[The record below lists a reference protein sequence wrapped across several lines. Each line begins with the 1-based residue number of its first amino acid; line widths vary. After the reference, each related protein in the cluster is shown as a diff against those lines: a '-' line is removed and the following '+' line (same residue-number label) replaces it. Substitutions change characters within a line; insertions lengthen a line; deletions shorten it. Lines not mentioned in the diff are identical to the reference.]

1 MNIFSNRLE
10 ILIKENKTKKKDL
23 AAVIG
28 LTPGAITNM
37 IKGWSNPSLNTI
49 RAIARY
55 YRVNEEWLEHGT
67 GERMEPVPTVAEQI
81 GEGYSE
87 AVKLMADYAEMK
99 LKGRTSEERLKEVE
113 EIMDIIR
120 SRYK

>member
-1 MNIFSNRLE
+1 
-10 ILIKENKTKKKDL
+10 
-23 AAVIG
+23 
-28 LTPGAITNM
+28 M
-37 IKGWSNPSLNTI
+37 IKGWSNPSLSAI

-67 GERMEPVPTVAEQI
+67 GEIMEKPPTVAEVI

-99 LKGRTSEERLKEVE
+99 LKGKTAEERLKEVE
-113 EIMDIIR
+113 EIMEMIR